1 MAAGAATASS
11 RIHGARLAYAWLCA
25 LALAALLAGC
35 AAPIPKVMVLKDDAE
50 GAAKR
55 APIVWPAPP
64 DVPRYAWAGQLLG
77 EVNFKDVEKKQFDAL
92 DALRWLVGL
101 VVGDDKPVMLRRPL
115 SGAVDAAGRI
125 YVTDMGRPTVYV
137 FDPVAGELKDWGAAD
152 GARSFVAPSGIAI
165 GPGGDILVADAEL
178 GLVAR
183 LDAKGDPRA
192 PIGKGLLQRPAGL
205 AYDAQGHRIYVA
217 DAHAHDIKVFDEQ
230 GRLQKTIG
238 RRGEAPG
245 EFNFPTH
252 LAFANGRLYVS
263 DSMNARIQVLD
274 AADDTVKLSFGKRG
288 NYLGDLVRP
297 KGVAADSEGN
307 IYVVESLHDHLLV
320 YNRDGQF
327 LLPLGGTGGDVGQF
341 FLPAGVWVDRNNRV
355 FVADMFNARVMI
367 FQFLG
372 GSKDGQ

>member
-1 MAAGAATASS
+1 MGAAAVS
-11 RIHGARLAYAWLCA
+11 RGQDGGAHLARAWLCA

-35 AAPIPKVMVLKDDAE
+35 AAPIPKVMIFQNDSP

-55 APIVWPAPP
+55 APVVWPAPP
-64 DVPRYAWAGQLLG
+64 EVPRYALVGQLLG
-77 EVNFKDVEKKQFDAL
+77 EVNFKAVEKKQFDAR

-101 VVGDDKPVMLRRPL
+101 VVGDDKPVMLHRPL
-115 SGAVDAAGRI
+115 SGVADAAGRI
-125 YVTDMGRPTVYV
+125 YVSDVGRATVYV
-137 FDPVAGELKDWGAAD
+137 FDPVAGELKDWTLAD
-152 GARSFVAPSGIAI
+152 GERSFSAPAGIAV
-165 GPGGDILVADAEL
+165 GPEGDILVADATL

-183 LDAKGDPRA
+183 LDAKGDPRT
-192 PIGKGLLQRPAGL
+192 PIGKGLLQRPSGL
-205 AYDAQGHRIYVA
+205 AYDAQGRRIYVA
-217 DAHAHDIKVFDEQ
+217 DAHAHDIKIFDAQ

-252 LAFANGRLYVS
+252 LAFANNRLYVT
-263 DSMNARIQVLD
+263 DSMNSRIQVLD
-274 AADDTVKLSFGKRG
+274 AAGDTVTLSFGKRG

-307 IYVVESLHDHLLV
+307 VYVVESLHDHLLV
-320 YNRDGQF
+320 YDRDGQF
-327 LLPLGGTGGDVGQF
+327 LLPLGGTGANVGQF

-355 FVADMFNARVMI
+355 FVADMFNARVMV

-372 GSKDGQ
+372 GSNDGQ